1 MPSSNLMVTCSGM
14 AATPKKGAKLLRNPE
29 RSRERILSA
38 ALKEFSAKGFAG
50 ARVDAIAR
58 RASINKRMLY
68 HYFGD
73 KEELFKA
80 VLRRKV
86 RQRQAWAEGLSGEPE
101 ETLPFWFEAAC
112 KDADWVRL
120 FQWEALQGNWEKVI
134 DEKERLEATAR
145 GLQRIRQRQERG
157 QISADLDARHVMLT
171 MRSLTMFPV
180 AFPQLTRL
188 ITGQSVFDP
197 QFQKERMEF
206 LKKIA
211 AILRPINGSG
221 HKTAPE

>member
-1 MPSSNLMVTCSGM
+1 MP
-14 AATPKKGAKLLRNPE
+14 RNPE
-29 RSRERILSA
+29 RSRARILAA
-38 ALKEFSAKGFAG
+38 ALKEFAAKGFAG

-80 VLRRKV
+80 VLRRKIS
-86 RQRQAWAEGLSGEPE
+86 QRQAWGDTLSGEPE

-112 KDADWVRL
+112 KDVDWVRL
-120 FQWEALQGNWEKVI
+120 FEWEALQGNWQKVI
-134 DEKERLEATAR
+134 DEEQRLQFVERGLERIRNRQAR
-145 GLQRIRQRQERG
+145 GQVDA
-157 QISADLDARHVMLT
+157 SLDPRHVMLT

-188 ITGQSVFDP
+188 ITGKSVFDP
-197 QFQKERMEF
+197 KFQKERMEF
-206 LKKIA
+206 LKKFA
-211 AILRPINGSG
+211 VAFHPRKNED
-221 HKTAPE
+221 APSAGQDPVEP